1 MLTPRPRRRLTHRIA
16 QTALAAAAAWTVTA
30 TIAPPAAAA
39 PAPPV
44 TFTRDI
50 APILLTHCAP
60 CHHAGGSAPFSLLT
74 YADARTRARLI
85 ATVTER
91 RVMPPW
97 QPLPEGPG
105 FQGDR
110 RLADADIQRIARWVA
125 DGTPEGDP
133 RAMPPRPTF
142 TTDWQLGTP
151 DLVVAMPEAFE
162 VPAGGPDFFRNFV
175 LPVPPKAGRYVQAVE
190 FRPGTASV
198 VHHARVMID
207 DTGESRRH
215 DALDP
220 LPGFGGMDTP
230 GARFPDGYFLG
241 WAPGKRP
248 KREATA
254 WPLAPG
260 TDLVVQLHLRPS
272 GRTERV
278 QASVGLYFTD
288 TPPAFTPVML
298 QLGSRTLDI
307 AAGESRYLV
316 TDSYVLPVAARAVR
330 IAPHA
335 HYLAREMQLQAL
347 RPDGTPL
354 TLLHI
359 PDWNFNWQD
368 DYDYVQPVEL
378 PAGTRLEMR
387 YTYDNSP
394 DNPRNPST
402 PPRRV
407 LFGSQASDEMCELLL
422 QLVPAAPADL
432 TRLRADVDRKSL
444 DIETAEAEKRVTD
457 RPDDAD
463 ARTALGAIYVQ
474 TGRFDQGARE
484 FEAAVRIAPDQAVP
498 NYNAGQVAFARK
510 DYDLAQ
516 QRLERAIALKP
527 DLVEAH
533 TTLAELAER
542 RGDEAAAITRYQAA
556 LALRPGHV
564 PAAANLARVLMH
576 RGNWDATVLMLEGAL
591 REHPREP
598 VLLDALAAAR
608 TGAGGQRP
616 VLDLDGAPV
625 TTQVAGARAVVM
637 VFVGT
642 DCPISNRYAPEVR
655 RLAEAFTKEG
665 VTFVTVYPNP
675 AETPATIRQHL
686 RTYGL
691 PARAVHDRDQAL
703 VARSGATVTPE
714 AVVYDARGRMVYRGR
729 IDDRYTSIGVERPAA
744 TRHDLEEVL
753 TAIVAGRTPAL
764 RTTTAVGCFIA
775 DTAR

>member
-1 MLTPRPRRRLTHRIA
+1 MFRMRLLGRRTSRAIA
-16 QTALAAAAAWTVTA
+16 GALMAAASWTTASAAPV
-30 TIAPPAAAA
+30 PAAGA
-39 PAPPV
+39 PAV

-50 APILLTHCAP
+50 APILLTHCAS
-60 CHHAGGSAPFSLLT
+60 CHRPGGSAPFSLLT
-74 YADARTRARLI
+74 YADARRRARLI

-97 QPLPEGPG
+97 QPLPEGPR
-105 FQGDR
+105 FQGER
-110 RLADADIQRIARWVA
+110 RLDAEDIRRIARWVE
-125 DGTPEGDP
+125 DGTPEGEA
-133 RAMPPRPTF
+133 RALPPAPVF
-142 TTDWQLGTP
+142 TNEWQLGTP
-151 DLVVAMPEAFE
+151 DLVVSMPEPFE

-175 LPVPPKAGRYVQAVE
+175 LPVPPRAGRYVQAIE
-190 FRPGTASV
+190 FRPGNARV
-198 VHHARVMID
+198 VHHARVLVD
-207 DTGESRRH
+207 DTGESHRH
-215 DALDP
+215 DAADP
-220 LPGFGGMDTP
+220 QPGFGGMDTP

-272 GRTERV
+272 GRAERV

-298 QLGSRTLDI
+298 QMGARTLDI
-307 AAGESRYLV
+307 AAGDQQYLV

-335 HYLAREMQLQAL
+335 HYLAREMQLRAT
-347 RPDGTPL
+347 RPGETPL

-368 DYDYVQPVEL
+368 DYDYTQPVEL

-387 YTYDNSP
+387 FTYDNSP
-394 DNPRNPST
+394 ENPRNPNT

-407 LFGSQASDEMCELLL
+407 TFGSQASDEMCELLL
-422 QLVPAAPADL
+422 QLVPAAPEDL
-432 TRLRADVDRKSL
+432 PRLRADINRKSL
-444 DIETAEAEKRVTD
+444 EIETAEAEKRVVD
-457 RPDDAD
+457 QPEDAD
-463 ARTALGAIYVQ
+463 ARTALGAIYIQ

-484 FEAAVRIAPDQAVP
+484 FEAAVRLAPDQAVT
-498 NYNAGQVAFARK
+498 NYNAGQVAFARR

-516 QRLERAIALKP
+516 RRLERAIALRP
-527 DLVEAH
+527 ELVEAH

-542 RGDEAAAITRYQAA
+542 RGDDTVAAARYRAA

-564 PAAANLARVLMH
+564 PAAANLARVLIA
-576 RGNWDATVLMLEGAL
+576 RGAWDDTIAMLEDAL
-591 REHPREP
+591 RAQPREP
-598 VLLDALAAAR
+598 VLLDALAAAT
-608 TGAGGQRP
+608 TGAGRQRA

-642 DCPISNRYAPEVR
+642 DCPVSNRYAPEVR
-655 RLAEAFTKEG
+655 RLAERFAPSG
-665 VTFVTVYPNP
+665 ISFVTVYPNP
-675 AETPATIRQHL
+675 AETAATIRQHL
-686 RTYGL
+686 KDYGL
-691 PARAVHDRDQAL
+691 PPRAVHDREQAL
-703 VARSGATVTPE
+703 VARSGVTITPE
-714 AVVYDARGRMVYRGR
+714 VVVYDARGRMVYRGR
-729 IDDRYTSIGVERPAA
+729 IDDRYTSVGVERPTAS
-744 TRHDLEEVL
+744 RHDLEEVL
-753 TAIVAGRTPAL
+753 SAIIAGRTPPL
-764 RTTTAVGCFIA
+764 RTTSAVGCFIA